1 MEFLQNSPYLN
12 SKNGVLQVQQL
23 YAYKCTYIFRQ
34 STPAMLFSLIGSIL
48 IIFGILFILFIHL
61 RIPSMT
67 NKNINSI
74 LVFIT
79 EIELHSL

>member
-23 YAYKCTYIFRQ
+23 YVYKCTYIFRQ
-34 STPAMLFSLIGSIL
+34 STEMLFSLIGSIL

-61 RIPSMT
+61 HP
-67 NKNINSI
+67 
-74 LVFIT
+74 L
-79 EIELHSL
+79 

>member
-23 YAYKCTYIFRQ
+23 YVYKCTYIFRQ
-34 STPAMLFSLIGSIL
+34 STEMLFSLISSIL

-61 RIPSMT
+61 HPFYD
-67 NKNINSI
+67 K
-74 LVFIT
+74 
-79 EIELHSL
+79 

>member
-23 YAYKCTYIFRQ
+23 YVYKCTYIFRQ
-34 STPAMLFSLIGSIL
+34 STEMLFSSIGSYS
-48 IIFGILFILFIHL
+48 LFLEFCLYYSFIC
-61 RIPSMT
+61 IPSTT

-79 EIELHSL
+79 EVELHSL